1 MVPAVGGIA
10 AEVEGMTGESQ
21 GRLRLFVAVDLP
33 AGAKAALAAS
43 IGQLGELLP
52 AGVRWV
58 NPAGIHLTLKFLGEV
73 DRGLVE
79 PLGAALQ
86 EAAAG
91 MDKAPFPL
99 HLEGLGVFPNRREP
113 RVIWAGVG
121 GDLDTLGRL
130 QGLVETAA
138 ASLGFA
144 EERREFRA
152 HLTLGR
158 VRDGVRP
165 AARREIGSVVVEQ
178 AGALEPKHCWEVG
191 EISLIRSVLTPQ
203 GAVYSTLGTARL
215 GSRR

>member
-1 MVPAVGGIA
+1 
-10 AEVEGMTGESQ
+10 MTGDSGGQ
-21 GRLRLFVAVDLP
+21 RRLFVAVDLP
-33 AGAKAALAAS
+33 AGAKAALAATV
-43 IGQLGELLP
+43 GQLGELLP

-73 DRGLVE
+73 EGGLVE
-79 PLGAALQ
+79 LLLGSLR

-91 MDKAPFPL
+91 MDMTAFPL

-121 GDLDTLGRL
+121 GDLAALGRL
-130 QGLVETAA
+130 QGLVEKAA
-138 ASLGFA
+138 AAVGFA

-158 VRDGVRP
+158 VREGVRP
-165 AARREIGSVVVEQ
+165 AARREMGSVVVEQ
-178 AGALEPKHCWEVG
+178 GGALEPEYAWEME
-191 EISLIRSVLTPQ
+191 EISLIRSVLTAQ

-215 GSRR
+215 GSGR